1 MKNNQSQLVVDRVFN
16 EIKEF
21 VQQREKIEIE
31 NFMIAKFRDWI
42 EKTPSKIVL
51 STVDFHNRYHFWGK
65 LDLKSN
71 DISLIHQRSAILK
84 DAWESIE
91 KMYSRLEDY
100 RSKHVLNMI
109 LKNWLTFSYDDISK
123 VKENCFTSYF
133 DMDLLMCDENEVFVD
148 LGAWRGDTVD
158 DYRYTYGENCYKRIY
173 CYEIESDNIEKLY
186 ERFDSIP
193 NIVIR
198 PVGVS
203 KEKGVMYL
211 SDNGTSDAQSLV
223 SFGSKKVDTVALD
236 QDITEKITFLKTDI
250 EGAEQDA
257 IYGAQEHIR
266 NDKPKLAISIYHS
279 NKDLFSIFELI
290 DRIQP
295 GYHFYLRYNGRAY
308 FPTDYILIGLPPE
321 ESKRLENLS
330 YN

>member
-1 MKNNQSQLVVDRVFN
+1 MESNQRQLVVDRIFT
-16 EIKEF
+16 EIKAI
-21 VQQREKIEIE
+21 VKQNDKNQLE
-31 NFMIAKFRDWI
+31 NLMIAGFKEWM
-42 EKTPSKIVL
+42 EKTPNEVVL
-51 STVDFHNRYHFWGK
+51 TTVNFHNRYQFWGK
-65 LDLKSN
+65 LDPKSN
-71 DISLIHQRSAILK
+71 DISLIHQRAAILK

-91 KMYSRLEDY
+91 RLYNRLEDY
-100 RSKHVLNMI
+100 RSKHVMIMI
-109 LKNWLTFSYDDISK
+109 LKNWLTFSYEDISR

-158 DYRYTYGENCYKRIY
+158 DYRYTYGPNCYKRIY
-173 CYEIESDNIEKLY
+173 CYEIEEKNVEKLH
-186 ERFDSIP
+186 ERFDFVP

-198 PVGVS
+198 PVGAS
-203 KEKGVMYL
+203 KENGIMYL

-223 SFGSKKVDTVALD
+223 SFGSKEVKTVALD

-257 IYGAQEHIR
+257 IRGAQEHIR

-290 DRIQP
+290 EQIQP
-295 GYHFYLRYNGRAY
+295 GYHFYLRYNGVPY

-321 ESKRLENLS
+321 DDR
-330 YN
+330 